1 MNHSEPSFNDPA
13 GEENAA
19 AYRRR
24 SAQHRKTQREL
35 AIILDGRGWDHARI
49 EELLEIDAA
58 TLRRML
64 ASDGHKVCTDCVYD
78 RHGHCIGL
86 VVDVSGE
93 IDRCECP
100 RCRASEIRAA

>member
-1 MNHSEPSFNDPA
+1 MNQSEPSFNDPA

-64 ASDGHKVCTDCVYD
+64 ASDGHKVCTDCVFD
-78 RHGHCIGL
+78 RHANCLGL
-86 VVDVSGE
+86 LADANGNVG
-93 IDRCECP
+93 RCECTS
-100 RCRASEIRAA
+100 CGS